1 MFRYTTRR
9 ELRKQIY
16 QLKKENIRL
25 QNQMKNAHRVL
36 VEEMKWLVSIPTIEL
51 PDHYLQIQQ
60 AIDFLD
66 GKDV

>member
-1 MFRYTTRR
+1 MDNTSYK
-9 ELRKQIY
+9 LI
-16 QLKKENIRL
+16 KENIRL
-25 QNQMKNAHRVL
+25 QNQIRNARRVL

-60 AIDFLD
+60 AIDLLE

>member
-1 MFRYTTRR
+1 MFHYATRR
-9 ELRKQIY
+9 ELLKRIY

-36 VEEMKWLVSIPTIEL
+36 GEEMKWLANIPTIEL

-60 AIDFLD
+60 AIDLLD

>member
-1 MFRYTTRR
+1 MFRHTTQR

-36 VEEMKWLVSIPTIEL
+36 GEEMKWLANIPTIEL

-60 AIDFLD
+60 SIDLLE

>member
-1 MFRYTTRR
+1 MFHYATRR
-9 ELRKQIY
+9 ELLKRIY

-25 QNQMKNAHRVL
+25 QNQIKNAHRVL
-36 VEEMKWLVSIPTIEL
+36 GEEMKWLANIPTIEL

-60 AIDFLD
+60 TIDLLE

>member
-1 MFRYTTRR
+1 MFHYATRR
-9 ELRKQIY
+9 ELLKRIY

-36 VEEMKWLVSIPTIEL
+36 GEEMKWLANIPTIEL

-60 AIDFLD
+60 AIDLLE

>member
-1 MFRYTTRR
+1 MFHYATRR
-9 ELRKQIY
+9 ELLKRIY

-36 VEEMKWLVSIPTIEL
+36 GEEMKWLANTPTIEL

-60 AIDFLD
+60 AIDLLE